1 MRMEKNEFE
10 KTVRDY
16 SDMLLRCAYSICS
29 NRSDAEDIVQEAF
42 IKLIKKNPKFRDE
55 EHKKA
60 WLLRVVI
67 NLSKDFVKS
76 FWNRN
81 KEHIEDLDDIKCI
94 KVSKENDVTD
104 TEIWS
109 LVEKLQV
116 KYRIVIELY
125 YHEDL
130 TLKEISAAIGK
141 SVATTSNR
149 LNRARDLLK
158 KLYEEE

>member
-1 MRMEKNEFE
+1 MRMEKSEFE
-10 KTVRDY
+10 KTVLDY

-29 NRSDAEDIVQEAF
+29 NRSDAEDIVQETF
-42 IKLIKKNPKFRDE
+42 VKLIKKNPKFRDE

-81 KEHIEDLDDIKCI
+81 KEHLEDFEELIGSDAIIDNDD
-94 KVSKENDVTD
+94 
-104 TEIWS
+104 EIWS
-109 LVEKLQV
+109 LVDKLPI
-116 KYRIVIELY
+116 KYKIVIQLY
-125 YHEDL
+125 YHEGL
-130 TLKEISAAIGK
+130 TIKEISSAIGK
-141 SVATTSNR
+141 SVGTTSNR

-158 KLYEEE
+158 KMYEEE

>member
-1 MRMEKNEFE
+1 MRMDKSEFE
-10 KTVRDY
+10 KTVLDY

-29 NRSDAEDIVQEAF
+29 NRSDAEDIVQETF
-42 IKLIKKNPKFRDE
+42 VKLIKKNPKFRDE

-81 KEHIEDLDDIKCI
+81 KEHLEDFEELIGSDAIIDNDD
-94 KVSKENDVTD
+94 
-104 TEIWS
+104 EIWS
-109 LVEKLQV
+109 LVDKLPI
-116 KYRIVIELY
+116 KYKIVIQLY
-125 YHEDL
+125 YHEGL
-130 TLKEISAAIGK
+130 TIKEISSAIGK
-141 SVATTSNR
+141 SVGTTSNR

-158 KLYEEE
+158 KMYEEE

>member
-1 MRMEKNEFE
+1 MRMEKSEFE
-10 KTVRDY
+10 KTVLDY

-42 IKLIKKNPKFRDE
+42 VKLIKKNPKFRDE

-81 KEHIEDLDDIKCI
+81 KEHLEDFEELIGSDAIIDNDD
-94 KVSKENDVTD
+94 
-104 TEIWS
+104 EIWS
-109 LVEKLQV
+109 LVDKLPI
-116 KYRIVIELY
+116 KYKIVIQLY
-125 YHEDL
+125 YHEGL
-130 TLKEISAAIGK
+130 TIKEISSAIGK
-141 SVATTSNR
+141 SVGTTSNR

-158 KLYEEE
+158 KMYEEE